1 MNRQYSGA
9 LTGIDRPTL
18 QGWLRD
24 AQSALNTLALG
35 QREITVI
42 VTGGGQHRE
51 VTFERNQNSMAQL
64 RAWIGELQRALGI
77 GGQRRAIPVSF

>member
-1 MNRQYSGA
+1 MSSLSGGA
-9 LTGIDRPTL
+9 LAGVDRAIL
-18 QGWLRD
+18 QCWLRD
-24 AQSALNTLALG
+24 AQGALHSLAMG
-35 QREITVI
+35 QREITVV

-77 GGQRRAIPVSF
+77 GGRRRAIPVSF